1 MAYQKLQAGRALA
14 VIPSDTINVPNIAAV
29 SASGTTTDGTTN
41 KLTDTGGDFINKRVA
56 IGDIIYAQS
65 STPRVATVTAID
77 SATVL
82 SVSSTIPIST
92 AYTIY
97 SQANNPQNGCVLYCG
112 GEGTIKVLTA
122 GGDTVEFVGV
132 PAGLFIPVQV
142 LRVFSTVT
150 TGTIATNIVA
160 LW

>member
-14 VIPSDTINVPNIAAV
+14 VIPSDTINIPNVAAV
-29 SASGTTTDGTTN
+29 SATGTTTAGTSN
-41 KLTDTGGDFINKRVA
+41 KLTDSNASFLNKRVS
-56 IGDIIYAQS
+56 IGDIIYAG
-65 STPRVATVTAID
+65 TVAATVTAID
-77 SATVL
+77 SDNVL
-82 SVSSTIPIST
+82 STSATIPTAT

-112 GEGTIKVLTA
+112 GEGTISVVTT

-142 LRVFSTVT
+142 LRVNATVVE
-150 TGTIATNIVA
+150 GTIASNIVA

>member
-14 VIPSDTINVPNIAAV
+14 VIPSDTINIPNIAAV
-29 SASGTTTDGTTN
+29 SASGTTTAGTTD

-56 IGDIIYAQS
+56 IGDIIYAG
-65 STPRVATVTAID
+65 TVTATVTAID
-77 SATVL
+77 SATIL
-82 SVSSTIPIST
+82 STSVTIPTTT

-122 GGDTVEFVGV
+122 GGDTVELVGI
-132 PAGLFIPVQV
+132 PTGLFIPVQV

>member
-14 VIPSDTINVPNIAAV
+14 VIPSNTINIPNVAAV
-29 SASGTTTDGTTN
+29 SATGVTTAGTAN
-41 KLTDTGGDFINKRVA
+41 KLTDDDASFLDKRVS
-56 IGDIIYAQS
+56 IGDIIYAG
-65 STPRVATVTAID
+65 TVAATVTAID

-82 SVSSTIPIST
+82 STSVGIPTGT

-112 GEGTIKVLTA
+112 GEGTISVVTT

-142 LRVFSTVT
+142 LRVNANVV
-150 TGTIATNIVA
+150 TGTIASNIVA

>member
-14 VIPSDTINVPNIAAV
+14 VIPSDTINIPNVAAV
-29 SASGTTTDGTTN
+29 SATGETTAGTAN
-41 KLTDTGGDFINKRVA
+41 KLTDGDASFLDKRVS
-56 IGDIIYAQS
+56 IGDIIYAG
-65 STPRVATVTAID
+65 TVAATVTAID
-77 SATVL
+77 SASVL
-82 SVSSTIPIST
+82 STSVSIPTGI

-112 GEGTIKVLTA
+112 GEGTISVVTT
-122 GGDTVEFVGV
+122 GGDTVEFVGL

-142 LRVFSTVT
+142 LRVNANVV
-150 TGTIATNIVA
+150 TGTIASNIVA

>member
-14 VIPSDTINVPNIAAV
+14 VIPSDTINIPNVAAV
-29 SASGTTTDGTTN
+29 SATGTTTAGTTS
-41 KLTDTGGDFINKRVA
+41 KLTDGNASFLDKRVS
-56 IGDIIYAQS
+56 IGDIIYAGA
-65 STPRVATVTAID
+65 VAATVTAID

-82 SVSSTIPIST
+82 STSATIPTNT

-112 GEGTIKVLTA
+112 GEGTISVVTT

-142 LRVFSTVT
+142 LRVNANVV
-150 TGTIATNIVA
+150 TGTIASNIVA

>member
-14 VIPSDTINVPNIAAV
+14 VIPSDTVNIPNIAAV
-29 SASGTTTDGTTN
+29 SASGTTTAGTTD

-56 IGDIIYAQS
+56 IGDIIYAG
-65 STPRVATVTAID
+65 TVVATVTAID
-77 SATVL
+77 S
-82 SVSSTIPIST
+82 STILSTSATIPTTT

-112 GEGTIKVLTA
+112 GEGTISVVTV

-142 LRVFSTVT
+142 LKVNATVV

>member
-14 VIPSDTINVPNIAAV
+14 VIPSNTINIPNVAAV
-29 SASGTTTDGTTN
+29 SATGVTTAGTAN
-41 KLTDTGGDFINKRVA
+41 KLTDGDASFLDKRVS
-56 IGDIIYAQS
+56 IGDIVYAG
-65 STPRVATVTAID
+65 TVAATVTAID

-82 SVSSTIPIST
+82 STSVSIPTGT

-112 GEGTIKVLTA
+112 GEGTISVLTA

-142 LRVFSTVT
+142 LRVNAAVV
-150 TGTIATNIVA
+150 TGTIASNIVA

>member
-14 VIPSDTINVPNIAAV
+14 VIPSTTINIPNVAAV
-29 SASGTTTDGTTN
+29 SATGVTTAGTAN
-41 KLTDTGGDFINKRVA
+41 KLTDGDASFLDKRVS
-56 IGDIIYAQS
+56 IGDIVYAG
-65 STPRVATVTAID
+65 TVAATVTAID

-82 SVSSTIPIST
+82 STSVSITT
-92 AYTIY
+92 GTTYTIY

-112 GEGTIKVLTA
+112 GEGTISVLTA

-142 LRVFSTVT
+142 LRVNAAVV

>member
-14 VIPSDTINVPNIAAV
+14 VIPSDTVNIPNIAAV
-29 SASGTTTDGTTN
+29 SASGTTTAGTTD

-56 IGDIIYAQS
+56 IGDIIYAG
-65 STPRVATVTAID
+65 TVVATVTAID
-77 SATVL
+77 S
-82 SVSSTIPIST
+82 STILSTSATIPTTT

-112 GEGTIKVLTA
+112 GEGTISVVTA

-142 LRVFSTVT
+142 LKVNATVV

>member
-14 VIPSDTINVPNIAAV
+14 VIPSDTVDIPNIAAV
-29 SASGTTTDGTTN
+29 TTTGTSDAEATL
-41 KLTDTGGDFINKRVA
+41 KLIDAAGDFLNKRVA
-56 IGDIIYAQS
+56 IGDIIYAG
-65 STPRVATVTAID
+65 TVAATVTAID

-82 SVSSTIPIST
+82 STSATIPTLT

-112 GEGTIKVLTA
+112 GEGTISVVTA
-122 GGDTVEFVGV
+122 GGDTVELVGV

-142 LRVFSTVT
+142 LRVNASVV

>member
-14 VIPSDTINVPNIAAV
+14 VIPSNTINIPNVAAV
-29 SASGTTTDGTTN
+29 SATGTTTAGTTN
-41 KLTDTGGDFINKRVA
+41 KLTDGDASFLDKRVS
-56 IGDIIYAQS
+56 IGDIVYAGA
-65 STPRVATVTAID
+65 VAATVTAID

-82 SVSSTIPIST
+82 STSVRVSIPT
-92 AYTIY
+92 GTVYTIY
-97 SQANNPQNGCVLYCG
+97 SQANNSQNGCVLYCG
-112 GEGTIKVLTA
+112 GEGTISVVTT

-142 LRVFSTVT
+142 LRVNANVV
-150 TGTIATNIVA
+150 TGTIASNIVA

>member
-14 VIPSDTINVPNIAAV
+14 VIPSDTINIPNVAAV
-29 SASGTTTDGTTN
+29 SATGETTAGATN
-41 KLTDTGGDFINKRVA
+41 KLTDDDASFLDKRVS
-56 IGDIIYAQS
+56 IGDIVYAG
-65 STPRVATVTAID
+65 TVAATVTAVD

-82 SVSSTIPIST
+82 STSVTIPTGT

-97 SQANNPQNGCVLYCG
+97 SQANNRQNGCVLYCG
-112 GEGTIKVLTA
+112 GEGTISVLTT

-142 LRVFSTVT
+142 LRVNANVVE
-150 TGTIATNIVA
+150 GTIATNIVA

>member
-1 MAYQKLQAGRALA
+1 MAYQKLQAGRALS
-14 VIPSDTINVPNIAAV
+14 VIPSDTVNIPNIAAV
-29 SASGTTTDGTTN
+29 SASGTTTAGTTD
-41 KLTDTGGDFINKRVA
+41 KLTDTGGDFLNKRVA
-56 IGDIIYAQS
+56 IGDIIYAG
-65 STPRVATVTAID
+65 TVAATVTAID

-82 SVSSTIPIST
+82 STSATIPTLT

-112 GEGTIKVLTA
+112 GEGTISVVTA

-142 LRVFSTVT
+142 LRVNANVV

>member
-14 VIPSDTINVPNIAAV
+14 VIPSDTINIPNIAAV
-29 SASGTTTDGTTN
+29 SASGTTTAGTTD

-56 IGDIIYAQS
+56 IGDIIYAG
-65 STPRVATVTAID
+65 TVTATVTAID
-77 SATVL
+77 SATIL
-82 SVSSTIPIST
+82 STSVTIPTTT

-112 GEGTIKVLTA
+112 GEGTISVVTV

-142 LRVFSTVT
+142 LKVNASVV

>member
-1 MAYQKLQAGRALA
+1 MAYQKLQAGRALS
-14 VIPSDTINVPNIAAV
+14 VIPSDTVNIPNIAAV
-29 SASGTTTDGTTN
+29 SASGSTTAGTPN
-41 KLTDTGGDFINKRVA
+41 KLTDTGGDFLNKRVA

-65 STPRVATVTAID
+65 STPRAVTVIAID

-82 SVSSTIPIST
+82 SVSSTIPTLT

-112 GEGTIKVLTA
+112 GEGTISVVTA

-142 LRVFSTVT
+142 LRVNANVV

>member
-1 MAYQKLQAGRALA
+1 MAYQKLQAGRALT
-14 VIPSDTINVPNIAAV
+14 VIPSDTINIPNVAAV
-29 SASGTTTDGTTN
+29 SATGVTTAGTTN
-41 KLTDTGGDFINKRVA
+41 KLTDGDASFLDKRVS
-56 IGDIIYAQS
+56 IGDIIYAG
-65 STPRVATVTAID
+65 TVAATVTAID
-77 SATVL
+77 SASVL
-82 SVSSTIPIST
+82 STSVSIPTGT

-112 GEGTIKVLTA
+112 GEGTISVVTT
-122 GGDTVEFVGV
+122 GGDTVEFAGL

-142 LRVFSTVT
+142 LRVNATVV

>member
-14 VIPSDTINVPNIAAV
+14 VIPSDTINIPNIAAV
-29 SASGTTTDGTTN
+29 SDSGTTTAGTTD

-56 IGDIIYAQS
+56 IGDIIYAG
-65 STPRVATVTAID
+65 TVTATVTAID
-77 SATVL
+77 SATIL
-82 SVSSTIPIST
+82 STSVTIPTTT

-122 GGDTVEFVGV
+122 GGDIVELVGV
-132 PAGLFIPVQV
+132 PTGLFIPVQV

>member
-14 VIPSDTINVPNIAAV
+14 VIPSNTVNIPNIAAV
-29 SASGTTTDGTTN
+29 SASGTTTAGTTD

-56 IGDIIYAQS
+56 IGDIIYAG
-65 STPRVATVTAID
+65 TVAATVTAID
-77 SATVL
+77 SAIIL
-82 SVSSTIPIST
+82 STSATIPINT

-112 GEGTIKVLTA
+112 GEGTISVVTA

-142 LRVFSTVT
+142 LRVNASVL

>member
-1 MAYQKLQAGRALA
+1 MAYQKLQAGRALS
-14 VIPSDTINVPNIAAV
+14 VIPSDTVNIPNIAAV
-29 SASGTTTDGTTN
+29 SASGTTTAGTTD
-41 KLTDTGGDFINKRVA
+41 KLTDTGGDFLNKRVA
-56 IGDIIYAQS
+56 IGDIIYAG
-65 STPRVATVTAID
+65 TVAATVTDID

-82 SVSSTIPIST
+82 STSATIPTLT

-112 GEGTIKVLTA
+112 GEGTISVVTA

-142 LRVFSTVT
+142 LRVNENVV